1 MKKAI
6 LAIILVVALGCGIFI
21 GFSVYQKDP
30 KNAIIGTWNN
40 DEVEGLYYE
49 FNKDGTMSGKAEIL
63 SATAGFDGTY
73 TIDKEAKTLSIT
85 YQITGSLIPIK
96 TDYNLTRTFEFTK
109 EGKLI
114 LTDEDGNVSTF
125 TKAEK

>member
-49 FNKDGTMSGKAEIL
+49 FNKDGTMSGKAEVL

-73 TIDKEAKTLSIT
+73 TLDKENHTLNIT
-85 YQITGSLIPIK
+85 YQLTGSLLPIK